1 MWFLLSKTVRTMKS
15 GGLTANHT
23 NLDGIETVLG
33 GPGWGDFR
41 EGRGDEAPNV
51 WI

>member
-1 MWFLLSKTVRTMKS
+1 MKS

-23 NLDGIETVLG
+23 NLDGTETVLG